1 MIRQLAIIALSLAL
15 MLPLSLAHA
24 LTLNFVEIVDD
35 AGPDLSSQLS
45 ASITDIGV
53 GAQFTFFNNVGL
65 NSSITGVFFDVGSA
79 DIGGI
84 QFSNGASHSGV
95 DFKQATN
102 PNLPEGNT
110 LAEPFN
116 ADFGMTKD
124 GSNANGIDARDEYA
138 RFLVSFNEDYS
149 FDALLSA
156 ISSGAFRVGLHVT
169 SIVLEPDSIS
179 SSNSSSSGSG
189 GHHGKKKKKYGRHD
203 DDDDDDDKD
212 KDKDDDHEYD
222 YGDGSDAYI
231 SQIPPLP
238 NVSTVP
244 VPAAAW
250 LFGSALFGF
259 VVAHRRKKLP
269 SAV

>member
-35 AGPDLSSQLS
+35 GGPDLSSQLS

-84 QFSNGASHSGV
+84 QFSNSASHSGV

-102 PNLPEGNT
+102 PNLAEGNT
-110 LAEPFN
+110 LARAFN
-116 ADFGMTKD
+116 ADFGMVKD
-124 GSNANGIDARDEYA
+124 GSNANGVDASNEYA
-138 RFLVSFNEDYS
+138 HFLVSFGEDYS

-156 ISSGAFRVGLHVT
+156 ISTGAFRVGLHVT
-169 SIVLEPDSIS
+169 SIVLEPDSS
-179 SSNSSSSGSG
+179 SSSSSSGSG
-189 GHHGKKKKKYGRHD
+189 GHHGRKKHGRHGD
-203 DDDDDDDKD
+203 DDDEDEDEDHEYE
-212 KDKDDDHEYD
+212 DHEYD

-259 VVAHRRKKLP
+259 VVAHRRKKSP
-269 SAV
+269 STV

>member
-1 MIRQLAIIALSLAL
+1 MIRQIAIITLSLAL
-15 MLPLSLAHA
+15 MLPVSLAHA

-35 AGPDLSSQLS
+35 GGPDLSGQLS

-53 GAQFTFFNNVGL
+53 GAQFTFFNNVGF

-84 QFSNGASHSGV
+84 QFSSSTSSSGV
-95 DFKQATN
+95 DFKRARN

-110 LAEPFN
+110 LAESFN
-116 ADFGMTKD
+116 NDFGLVKD
-124 GSNANGIDARDEYA
+124 GSNANGVDASEEYA
-138 RFLVSFNEDYS
+138 RFLVSFGEDYS
-149 FDALLSA
+149 FDALLRA

-169 SIVLEPDSIS
+169 SIALELNSI
-179 SSNSSSSGSG
+179 SNSSSTG
-189 GHHGKKKKKYGRHD
+189 GHHGSNKHGRD
-203 DDDDDDDKD
+203 DD
-212 KDKDDDHEYD
+212 DDDHEYD
-222 YGDGSDAYI
+222 DEDHEYGYGDGSDAYI
-231 SQIPPLP
+231 

-259 VVAHRRKKLP
+259 VIARRQKKSP
-269 SAV
+269 TAV